1 MHFIHFYLFFYSKFD
16 AMINSTAYKYAIFI
30 LFFSMKIRLNHE
42 CKQCGEQ
49 FDSSGKLNKHTDK
62 MHPVPEYQKL
72 SCEKCN
78 LKFSRA
84 TGYRDHMESQL
95 PAMETKCYECQIF

>member
-1 MHFIHFYLFFYSKFD
+1 
-16 AMINSTAYKYAIFI
+16 MINSLIISTYAIFI
-30 LFFSMKIRLNHE
+30 SFFSMKIRLNHE

-84 TGYRDHMESQL
+84 TGYRDHMALIHGVPTSSHGN
-95 PAMETKCYECQIF
+95 